1 MIFFSKKRPI
11 KASFC
16 FRDKKQ
22 QKQWKRYLIEA
33 EETQQEALRRLI
45 DKAVQ
50 DDKDL
55 KEWADKT
62 EKYTQEKMK

>member
-1 MIFFSKKRPI
+1 MKFFKKRPI
-11 KASFC
+11 QTSFC

-33 EETQQEALRRLI
+33 DETQQEALRRLI

-50 DDKDL
+50 DDQDL
-55 KEWADKT
+55 TEWADKA
-62 EKYTQEKMK
+62 EEYMQKKMR